1 MSRGIAEFRPERL
14 VQVLAARRLSQ
25 TQLASMVGVSPA
37 TISKWRSGQQAPE
50 TSALERLASVVN
62 VTPEWFTRS
71 PLKGMTRPLFRSNAS
86 AHAAARAMLEARLNW
101 ADELVTKL
109 AEFVELPELRLP
121 NRNFSNIDEISDSDI
136 EDAANECRS
145 LWNLGK
151 KEIPDLALAAESNG
165 IVLIREETGIAQIEG
180 LSAWS
185 KTLGIPF
192 ILLSSDKD
200 NAFRSRFDLAHEI
213 GHLVLHKHV
222 SDELDS
228 ERYKLKETQ
237 AHKFAGALLLP
248 AETFAEEVRIP
259 VTLDSLL
266 LTKQRYGVS
275 VAASIM
281 RLHAINVISD
291 EEKQNLYK
299 RRSARWGTKSEPG
312 DDYREPEKPRLLKRT
327 IELLASSGII
337 AVDGLAKFIGLSA
350 IDVEMLAGLPE
361 GYLTGKK
368 AAVVH
373 LAKLKSMLAE
383 QREGL
388 ANEKKGELVQFTK
401 FPNRSNSSSD
411 KK

>member
-1 MSRGIAEFRPERL
+1 MSRGIAEFQPERL
-14 VQVLAARRLSQ
+14 IQVLAARRLSQ
-25 TQLASMVGVSPA
+25 TQLATMVGVSPA
-37 TISKWRSGQQAPE
+37 TVSKWRSGQQAPE

-62 VTPEWFTRS
+62 VTPEWFTR
-71 PLKGMTRPLFRSNAS
+71 PLLPSMSKPLFRSNAS
-86 AHAAARAMLEARLNW
+86 AHAAARTMLGARLNW

-109 AEFVELPELRLP
+109 SEFVDLPDLRLP
-121 NRNFSNIDEISDSDI
+121 VRSFTNIDEISAADI
-136 EDAANECRS
+136 EDAANECRM
-145 LWNLGK
+145 LWNLGT

-185 KTLGIPF
+185 RSLNVPF
-192 ILLSSDKD
+192 ILLSSDKG

-213 GHLVLHKHV
+213 GHLILHKHTG
-222 SDELDS
+222 DELDA
-228 ERYKLKETQ
+228 ERYKLKESQ

-266 LTKQRYGVS
+266 LTKQRYGIS

-281 RLHAINVISD
+281 RLHALSIISD

-299 RRSARWGTKSEPG
+299 RLSARWGTKAEPG

-327 IELLASSGII
+327 VELLASSGII
-337 AVDGLAKFIGLSA
+337 AVDGLSNFAGLSS

-361 GYLTGKK
+361 GYLSGKK

-373 LAKLKSMLAE
+373 LARLKSMLTERREE
-383 QREGL
+383 QTTDQ
-388 ANEKKGELVQFTK
+388 KGTLIQFARPPK
-401 FPNRSNSSSD
+401 CSNS
-411 KK
+411 

>member
-1 MSRGIAEFRPERL
+1 MSRGIAEFQPERL
-14 VQVLAARRLSQ
+14 VQVLTARRLSQ
-25 TQLASMVGVSPA
+25 TQLATMVGVSPA

-50 TSALERLASVVN
+50 SEALERLASVVN
-62 VTPEWFTRS
+62 VTSEWFTR
-71 PLKGMTRPLFRSNAS
+71 PMLLGMSKPLFRSNAS
-86 AHAAARAMLEARLNW
+86 AHVAARAMLETRIQW
-101 ADELVTKL
+101 ANELVTKL
-109 AEFVELPELRLP
+109 TEFVDLPQLKLP
-121 NRNFSNIDEISDSDI
+121 SRNFTNIDEISDADI
-136 EDAANECRS
+136 EDAANECRA
-145 LWNLGK
+145 LWNLGS

-165 IVLIREETGIAQIEG
+165 IILVREETGIAQIEG

-185 KTLGIPF
+185 EVLGVPF
-192 ILLSSDKD
+192 VLLSSDKG

-213 GHLVLHKHV
+213 GHLILHRYV
-222 SDELDS
+222 GSELEA
-228 ERYKLKETQ
+228 ERYKLKESQ

-266 LTKQRYGVS
+266 LTKQRYGIS

-281 RLHAINVISD
+281 RLYALDIISE

-337 AVDGLAKFIGLSA
+337 SVEGLAAFSGLSA
-350 IDVEMLAGLPE
+350 IDVEMIVGLPE

-373 LAKLKSMLAE
+373 LARLKSMLAQQHTE
-383 QREGL
+383 QAGEQ
-388 ANEKKGELVQFTK
+388 KGTLVQFA
-401 FPNRSNSSSD
+401 RSPKRFNS
-411 KK
+411 

>member
-1 MSRGIAEFRPERL
+1 MSRGIAEFQPERL
-14 VQVLAARRLSQ
+14 VQVLTARRLSQ
-25 TQLASMVGVSPA
+25 TQLATMVGVSPA

-50 TSALERLASVVN
+50 SEALERLASVVN
-62 VTPEWFTRS
+62 VTSEWFTR
-71 PLKGMTRPLFRSNAS
+71 PMLPGMSKPLFRSNAS
-86 AHAAARAMLEARLNW
+86 AHVAARAMLETRIQW
-101 ADELVTKL
+101 ANELVTKL
-109 AEFVELPELRLP
+109 TEFVDLPQLKLP
-121 NRNFSNIDEISDSDI
+121 SRNFTNIDEISDADI
-136 EDAANECRS
+136 EDAANECRA
-145 LWNLGK
+145 LWNLGS

-165 IVLIREETGIAQIEG
+165 IILVREETGIAQIEG

-185 KTLGIPF
+185 EVLGVPF
-192 ILLSSDKD
+192 VLLSSDKG

-213 GHLVLHKHV
+213 GHLILHRYV
-222 SDELDS
+222 GSELEA
-228 ERYKLKETQ
+228 ERYKLKESQ

-248 AETFAEEVRIP
+248 AETFAEEIRIP

-266 LTKQRYGVS
+266 LTKQRYGIS

-281 RLHAINVISD
+281 RLYALDIISE

-337 AVDGLAKFIGLSA
+337 SVEGLAAFSGLSA
-350 IDVEMLAGLPE
+350 IDVEMIVGLPE

-373 LAKLKSMLAE
+373 LARLKSMLAQQHTE
-383 QREGL
+383 QAGEQ
-388 ANEKKGELVQFTK
+388 KGTLVQFA
-401 FPNRSNSSSD
+401 RSPKRFNS
-411 KK
+411 